1 MEQVWGFDREIMT
14 TDNLGAFY
22 AGNISSARGDQL
34 VLPLPPAPAPCS
46 AGCGVALAPCDA
58 TSAAQGAVG
67 GEAVQRSRRI
77 LDGESRM
84 SGVWMAILS
93 GVWMAPPPAATRRRG
108 PTSRVS
114 SSRWCSATAAA
125 RAATVGFA

>member
-58 TSAAQGAVG
+58 TSAAQVAVG
-67 GEAVQRSRRI
+67 GEAVQMSLRI
-77 LDGESRM
+77 LYGESRM
-84 SGVWMAILS
+84 SGI
-93 GVWMAPPPAATRRRG
+93 WMAPPPAATRRRG